1 MKIILTILLLI
12 FCSFVNAQK
21 RDTLII
27 NQVGEDNVVNIYS
40 LNKVRIYVMFSTD
53 EFIYFQLYTPNISNV
68 ILPCF

>member
-53 EFIYFQLYTPNISNV
+53 EFIYFQLYTPNNSNV